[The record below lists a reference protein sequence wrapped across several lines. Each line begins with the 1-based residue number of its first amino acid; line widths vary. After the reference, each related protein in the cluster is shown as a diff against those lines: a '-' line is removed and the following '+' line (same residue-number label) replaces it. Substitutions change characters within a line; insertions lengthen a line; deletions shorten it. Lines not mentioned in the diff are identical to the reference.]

1 MNVEQGVNSLRA
13 ERWRHPVL
21 NDVAYAVLR
30 AFRSL
35 LVIVAV
41 VLLVAVIRDGGVD
54 GPKLMRL
61 VVHNRTLF
69 ILVFLGLCVWEFW
82 YRRAKRHHAAGRADI
97 S

>member
-1 MNVEQGVNSLRA
+1 MNSPRE
-13 ERWRHPVL
+13 ERLRHPVL
-21 NDVAYAVLR
+21 NDAAFAVLR
-30 AFRSL
+30 ALRSL

-41 VLLVAVIRDGGVD
+41 VLLVAAVRDGGVN

-61 VVHNRTLF
+61 AVHNRTLF

-82 YRRAKRHHAAGRADI
+82 YRRAKRHHAIGRADL